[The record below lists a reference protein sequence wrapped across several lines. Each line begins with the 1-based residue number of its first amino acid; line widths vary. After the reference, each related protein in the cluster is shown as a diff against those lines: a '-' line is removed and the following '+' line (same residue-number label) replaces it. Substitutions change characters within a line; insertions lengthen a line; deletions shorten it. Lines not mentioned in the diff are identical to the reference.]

1 MWFLLRDNIRK
12 RSYPV
17 VLAVMWV
24 IVLILL
30 LSFSLLDTWTWLDE
44 SVVGRVA
51 SWYKEPFFL
60 SQSPG
65 RSGFSLQLMLQYLR
79 RQTLWPWLVLEHLLC
94 PWQRNWQGSIVGAVV
109 SGLLGWWGKYL
120 CCVTWTVGL
129 VGEVYVLCSLNCG
142 YSWWNCWLVS
152 PWKNLLCNAFLVELW
167 ADFKVEWFAERKKK
181 CLWNNA
187 KVGSKTFVCM
197 HVYHKTGSLMWNFF
211 MVCVYRLDLGIGSFR
226 CVPWC

>member
-152 PWKNLLCNAFLVELW
+152 PWKNLLCDAFLVELW
-167 ADFKVEWFAERKKK
+167 ADFKVEWYAERKKNVCGIMLK
-181 CLWNNA
+181 LDPKHLCACMCIIKLGAWCEISLWS
-187 KVGSKTFVCM
+187 VFI
-197 HVYHKTGSLMWNFF
+197 
-211 MVCVYRLDLGIGSFR
+211 D
-226 CVPWC
+226 